1 MPISTLDMSKYQ
13 RSDDRLGNEE
23 VSLNQRVV
31 YVRSLPHGTSDY
43 ELRDLF
49 RSYGTVASASVA
61 RYKHGGKS
69 SGYKFVELMSG
80 EQALRA
86 IASLDG
92 ALFHGN
98 SLLCPEPPA
107 HTQFCLE
114 RTGGAHQ

>member
-1 MPISTLDMSKYQ
+1 LS
-13 RSDDRLGNEE
+13 
-23 VSLNQRVV
+23 QRVV
-31 YVRSLPHGTSDY
+31 YVRGLPHGTSDY
-43 ELRDLF
+43 ELRGLF
-49 RSYGTVASASVA
+49 RTYSTVASASVA

-69 SGYKFVELMSG
+69 AGYRFVELMSG

-98 SLLCPEPPA
+98 SLGLFVMPNA
-107 HTQFCLE
+107 STHAQFCLE

>member
-1 MPISTLDMSKYQ
+1 MS
-13 RSDDRLGNEE
+13 
-23 VSLNQRVV
+23 QRVV
-31 YVRSLPHGTSDY
+31 YVRGLPHGTSDY

-49 RSYGTVASASVA
+49 GTYGTVASASVA

-69 SGYKFVELMSG
+69 AGYRFVGLMSD

-86 IASLDG
+86 IAPLDG

-98 SLLCPEPPA
+98 SLGLFIMPNA
-107 HTQFCLE
+107 STHTPFCLE